1 MAPLID
7 KGIASKLR
15 NSLQSTP
22 GISREQVQ
30 AFGSLLEGLQRPGVT
45 EGDAEQRFREWMAV
59 APKHAVAVVRSAA
72 LGSGYMRT
80 LPPDSWLLRAFGAGK
95 K

>member
-1 MAPLID
+1 MAAVLD

-15 NSLQSTP
+15 NSLQATP

-30 AFGSLLEGLQRPGVT
+30 AFAKLLEGFQQPGVT
-45 EGDAEQRFREWMAV
+45 EGDAEKKLREWMAA

-72 LGSGYMRT
+72 LGSSYMRT
-80 LPPDSWLLRAFGAGK
+80 LPPDSWLLKAFGAAPK
-95 K
+95 